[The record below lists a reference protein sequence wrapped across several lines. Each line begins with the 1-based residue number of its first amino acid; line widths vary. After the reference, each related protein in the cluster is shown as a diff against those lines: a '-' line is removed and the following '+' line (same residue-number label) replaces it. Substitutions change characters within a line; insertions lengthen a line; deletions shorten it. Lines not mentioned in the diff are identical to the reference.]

1 MSVAPPLPDAASA
14 RVHRTPSNSAR
25 HAAAQPSSGRSHA
38 HSNGHSAAPSTAR
51 RDFET
56 AGAPAPADS
65 GRSASRDR
73 GTTTQYPTRSD
84 SLRAGPTQGSGS
96 GHRERRY
103 ASIDATSSH
112 GPAPP
117 PGPPTNGMAADHRGA
132 GVAPAPRKRT
142 YVTCSTG
149 TWMLGKTIG
158 QGSMGKVKL
167 AKNQDTGEQV
177 SLAHRLLHSL
187 TVLGCRQDRSPPVY
201 R

>member
-1 MSVAPPLPDAASA
+1 MSVAPPLPDAAA
-14 RVHRTPSNSAR
+14 RVHRTPSTSAR
-25 HAAAQPSSGRSHA
+25 HAAAQPAPGRPLA
-38 HSNGHSAAPSTAR
+38 HPAANGQPAAAPPTTAR
-51 RDFET
+51 RDFEP
-56 AGAPAPADS
+56 AGAAAPPSAHGE

-73 GTTTQYPTRSD
+73 AGAAQYPTRSD
-84 SLRAGPTQGSGS
+84 SLRTGPSQGGGS
-96 GHRERRY
+96 SRERRY

-112 GPAPP
+112 APAPP

-132 GVAPAPRKRT
+132 GVNPAPRKRT

-177 SLAHRLLHSL
+177 GFASLWCIR
-187 TVLGCRQDRSPPVY
+187 
-201 R
+201 